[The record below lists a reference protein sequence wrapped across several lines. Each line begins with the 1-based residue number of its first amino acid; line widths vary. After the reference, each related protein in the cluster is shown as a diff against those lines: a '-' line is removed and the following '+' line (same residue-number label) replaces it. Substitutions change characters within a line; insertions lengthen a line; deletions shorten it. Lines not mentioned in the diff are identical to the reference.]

1 MLAAMSVEAN
11 GGYAYHHF
19 TNAPAQLCH
28 IQNAYAK
35 WPIVLKARGGPFLS
49 VVLPKKVDETFTS
62 ESKKKPHEH
71 MSPTKTI
78 IWAETTK
85 IAIPQ

>member
-1 MLAAMSVEAN
+1 MLAMSVEAN

-62 ESKKKPHEH
+62 ESKKKR
-71 MSPTKTI
+71 MSTCHQPK
-78 IWAETTK
+78 
-85 IAIPQ
+85 Q